1 MGCFCHSSPPAGL
14 LASLNLSASVALPGA
29 DIPLSLSAWLNLRGL
44 PALPWEPLPN
54 WLVLPLPSLQLN
66 LRAVATI
73 SALAQLRAQ
82 VLAQFGLDLLIPG
95 QALMFVR
102 IVATMNA
109 RLSALVHLNF
119 NPLAWLRLAGL
130 NAAIDQINLAL
141 RLGLLLP
148 SPSLMLSLTL
158 PGGIPMPQWAGFL
171 ALLRALLPM
180 IAAAANLNVS
190 LTETAQFSAALRDTG
205 EALAAGSGGAATDGE
220 PDRRAERGRQSAGEP
235 RRQSAAAWLSGDT
248 ATRFAQAERA
258 AGDAVRAVRAE
269 PERRRRQ
276 SARGTAG
283 AAAEPAVRADE
294 FCHQRDRCRR
304 RCEMSALRLAELAGA
319 AVAAGDRDRPADL
332 RLCRLAECRAG
343 ASGGAVR
350 AVRAGLRCGAGDAL
364 SGDGHGGVAVEA
376 ARAGDFD
383 NG

>member
-1 MGCFCHSSPPAGL
+1 MGCFCHSFPPAGL

-109 RLSALVHLNF
+109 RLSALAHLNF

-158 PGGIPMPQWAGFL
+158 PGGIPMPRWAGFL
-171 ALLRALLPM
+171 ALLRALLPL
-180 IAAAANLNVS
+180 IGAAANLNVS
-190 LTETAQFSAALRDTG
+190 LTETALCWRYH
-205 EALAAGSGGAATDGE
+205 
-220 PDRRAERGRQSAGEP
+220 P
-235 RRQSAAAWLSGDT
+235 T
-248 ATRFAQAERA
+248 A
-258 AGDAVRAVRAE
+258 D
-269 PERRRRQ
+269 
-276 SARGTAG
+276 
-283 AAAEPAVRADE
+283 
-294 FCHQRDRCRR
+294 
-304 RCEMSALRLAELAGA
+304 
-319 AVAAGDRDRPADL
+319 
-332 RLCRLAECRAG
+332 
-343 ASGGAVR
+343 
-350 AVRAGLRCGAGDAL
+350 
-364 SGDGHGGVAVEA
+364 A
-376 ARAGDFD
+376 ARAEMERRCAEKPQQGR
-383 NG
+383 

>member
-1 MGCFCHSSPPAGL
+1 MGCFCHSFPPAGL

-54 WLVLPLPSLQLN
+54 WLGLPLPSLQLN

-190 LTETAQFSAALRDTG
+190 LTETTQFSAALRILARLSLPGLVAPQLMASLTAALNAVASLQASLG
-205 EALAAGSGGAATDGE
+205 VSPLQLGFLAIQLRVSLKLSALLATLSARFGLNLSGGGGSLLAALLALL
-220 PDRRAERGRQSAGEP
+220 PNLPFVP
-235 RRQSAAAWLSGDT
+235 RVLPP
-248 ATRFAQAERA
+248 
-258 AGDAVRAVRAE
+258 VR
-269 PERRRRQ
+269 
-276 SARGTAG
+276 
-283 AAAEPAVRADE
+283 
-294 FCHQRDRCRR
+294 RCRR
-304 RCEMSALRLAELAGA
+304 H
-319 AVAAGDRDRPADL
+319 
-332 RLCRLAECRAG
+332 CR
-343 ASGGAVR
+343 
-350 AVRAGLRCGAGDAL
+350 
-364 SGDGHGGVAVEA
+364 
-376 ARAGDFD
+376 
-383 NG
+383 

>member
-1 MGCFCHSSPPAGL
+1 MGCFCHSFPPAGL

-54 WLVLPLPSLQLN
+54 WLGLPLPSLRLN

-109 RLSALVHLNF
+109 RLSALAHLNF

-190 LTETAQFSAALRDTG
+190 LTETTQFSAALRILARLSLPGLVAPQLMASLTAALNAVASLQASLG
-205 EALAAGSGGAATDGE
+205 VSPLQLGFLAIQLRVSLKLSALLATLSARFGLNLSGGGGSLLAALLALLPNLPFVPTSFATSASVQAAL
-220 PDRRAERGRQSAGEP
+220 QMSAFASLNWQVPLSLPVIGIGLP
-235 RRQSAAAWLSGDT
+235 TCAFAASLSATLGLQAVLSAPCVLGCDAGQVMRSLATATAAA
-248 ATRFAQAERA
+248 
-258 AGDAVRAVRAE
+258 
-269 PERRRRQ
+269 
-276 SARGTAG
+276 
-283 AAAEPAVRADE
+283 
-294 FCHQRDRCRR
+294 
-304 RCEMSALRLAELAGA
+304 
-319 AVAAGDRDRPADL
+319 
-332 RLCRLAECRAG
+332 
-343 ASGGAVR
+343 
-350 AVRAGLRCGAGDAL
+350 
-364 SGDGHGGVAVEA
+364 
-376 ARAGDFD
+376 
-383 NG
+383 

>member
-1 MGCFCHSSPPAGL
+1 MGCFCHSFPPVGL

-44 PALPWEPLPN
+44 PALPWEPRPN
-54 WLVLPLPSLQLN
+54 WLGLPLPSLQLN

-95 QALMFVR
+95 QALAFVR

-109 RLSALVHLNF
+109 RLSAQMHLNF

-171 ALLRALLPM
+171 ALLRALLPL

-190 LTETAQFSAALRDTG
+190 LTETAQFSAALRILARLSLPGLVAPQLMASLTA
-205 EALAAGSGGAATDGE
+205 ALSAIASLQASLGVSPLQLGFPAIQLRVSLKLSALLPNLPFVPTSFATSASVQAALQMSAFASLNWQVPLSLPVIGIGLPTCAFAASLNAALGLQ
-220 PDRRAERGRQSAGEP
+220 AVLSAPCVLGCDAGQVM
-235 RRQSAAAWLSGDT
+235 RSLATATAAA
-248 ATRFAQAERA
+248 
-258 AGDAVRAVRAE
+258 
-269 PERRRRQ
+269 
-276 SARGTAG
+276 
-283 AAAEPAVRADE
+283 
-294 FCHQRDRCRR
+294 
-304 RCEMSALRLAELAGA
+304 
-319 AVAAGDRDRPADL
+319 
-332 RLCRLAECRAG
+332 
-343 ASGGAVR
+343 
-350 AVRAGLRCGAGDAL
+350 
-364 SGDGHGGVAVEA
+364 
-376 ARAGDFD
+376 
-383 NG
+383 